1 MEIKD
6 FIANFAEQFDDTD
19 ESVLTPDCRFQELD
33 EWGSLVA
40 LGVIA
45 LVKTNSGK
53 QITGQEIRSCETIEQ
68 LFNLIQSK

>member
-45 LVKTNSGK
+45 LVKTNYGK
-53 QITGQEIRSCETIEQ
+53 QITGQEIRSCETI
-68 LFNLIQSK
+68 

>member
-1 MEIKD
+1 MEIKE
-6 FIANFAEQFDDTD
+6 FCANFAEQFDDTD

-33 EWGSLVA
+33 EWGSLAA

-45 LVKTNSGK
+45 LVKTNYGK

-68 LFNLIQSK
+68 LFNPIQSK

>member
-6 FIANFAEQFDDTD
+6 FIANFPEQFDDTD
-19 ESVLTPDCRFQELD
+19 ESVLTPDRRFQELD

-45 LVKTNSGK
+45 LVKTNYGK

>member
-1 MEIKD
+1 MEIKE
-6 FIANFAEQFDDTD
+6 FCANFAEQFDDTD

-33 EWGSLVA
+33 EWGSLAA

-45 LVKTNSGK
+45 LVKTNYGK